1 MRLATFLR
9 CCLLVSV
16 VAWPVMA
23 GESHKLVPTPKN
35 VAWGWFDPQAPPV
48 LRVRSGDTVD
58 IEALA
63 AGGSDVLEAS
73 GLPRDQIQPA
83 IQKYDLVA
91 KTYLMRGDN
100 ERATEILQEALKSGF
115 DKRPDVQAAVEAAK
129 DSALFDQYIKDVVAP
144 NVVTNAEVRKYYDE
158 HEAEFGLPE
167 SAKVRHIVITWNNK
181 PKPDALEKV
190 KTVATEIRSG
200 APSPRDA
207 TPEMKQILLNRF
219 AAAARRV
226 SEDGSATSG
235 GDLGWVTRGSLDRSF
250 EDAAFALKPMTMS
263 GIVESQFGYHLIF
276 VEDKKPPRT
285 QSFDEAKADIRE
297 FLMTQHAADV
307 MGSVKR
313 LTNELR
319 ANSKIAFYPENLN

>member
-1 MRLATFLR
+1 MKRLFVAMITLLAVGGAYAQTTEKPEADQQKIVAVINGEVITRAKLDSLYNGMGAQMRAQYEKSGGKLAFLD
-9 CCLLVSV
+9 
-16 VAWPVMA
+16 
-23 GESHKLVPTPKN
+23 N
-35 VAWGWFDPQAPPV
+35 
-48 LRVRSGDTVD
+48 
-58 IEALA
+58 
-63 AGGSDVLEAS
+63 
-73 GLPRDQIQPA
+73 
-83 IQKYDLVA
+83 YVA
-91 KTYLMRGDN
+91 KRLL
-100 ERATEILQEALKSGF
+100 LQEALKSGF

-144 NVVTNAEVRKYYDE
+144 NVVTNAEIRKYYEQHQAD
-158 HEAEFGLPE
+158 FGLPE
-167 SAKVRHIVITWNNK
+167 SLKVRHIVITWNNK
-181 PKPDALEKV
+181 PRPEALEKI
-190 KTVATEIRSG
+190 KTIATEIRSG

-207 TPEMKQILLNRF
+207 TPEMKQVLLNRF
-219 AAAARRV
+219 AAAARQA
-226 SEDGSATSG
+226 SEDGAATSG

-319 ANSKIAFYPENLN
+319 ASSKIAFYPENIN